1 MTTGASR
8 ISLRLDELVR
18 ALARSDLPA
27 AEIWRRVASAAESRG
42 VARPSYECV
51 RRRVRDERRRRAR
64 AGPSTA
70 EILLEVSTRARPLDA
85 ILEHVSGVGVP
96 PLDGA

>member
-8 ISLRLDELVR
+8 MSVPLGDLVR

-27 AEIWRRVASAAESRG
+27 AEIWRRVASAAETRG
-42 VARPSYECV
+42 IARPSYECV
-51 RRRVRDERRRRAR
+51 RQRVRDERRRRAR

-70 EILLEVSTRARPLDA
+70 EILLEVSTRARPVEA
-85 ILEHVSGVGVP
+85 IVEHISGVGVP
-96 PLDGA
+96 PLYGP